1 MWSTIEINVG
11 IICACM
17 PAIRLLLLRTFPK
30 IIGSTQDS
38 SNQNNSGNKNSNSH
52 NRSIIAANLNRR
64 KASAVPEEGR
74 SSEEGIVYSK
84 GFDVQY
90 SGGRNTPTPPGKTG
104 SEVESANVDRFDR
117 ESE

>member
-1 MWSTIEINVG
+1 VVHNRNQRRHNL
-11 IICACM
+11 
-17 PAIRLLLLRTFPK
+17 RLYARHPPSPPPHLPQ

-38 SNQNNSGNKNSNSH
+38 SNPHNSGNKNSNSH

-64 KASAVPEEGR
+64 KASAIPEEGR

-84 GFDVQY
+84 GFDVRY
-90 SGGRNTPTPPGKTG
+90 SGERNSPTPPGKTG
-104 SEVESANVDRFDR
+104 SEVELANIDRFDR

>member
-1 MWSTIEINVG
+1 
-11 IICACM
+11 M
-17 PAIRLLLLRTFPK
+17 PAIRLLLLRIFPN

-38 SNQNNSGNKNSNSH
+38 SNPNNSSNKNSNSH

-64 KASAVPEEGR
+64 KVSVIPEEGR

-84 GFDVQY
+84 GFDVRY
-90 SGGRNTPTPPGKTG
+90 SGGRNTPTPLEKTG
-104 SEVESANVDRFDR
+104 SEMELANIDRSDR